1 MGEEVKLNWSTL
13 ASLDS
18 KSIPDKPGVF
28 VISTIIRDEYGS
40 GQYRDVY
47 VGCGNIKSGIR
58 AYEDDKQAT
67 LAQHGPQPR
76 VKWMIISDDAE
87 QKRLVQLVQ
96 PTILKP

>member
-1 MGEEVKLNWSTL
+1 MNEEAKLNWSTL

-18 KSIPDKPGVF
+18 KSIPDKAGVF
-28 VISTIIRDEYGS
+28 VISTIIRDEHGS

-47 VGCGNIKSGIR
+47 VGRGNIKSGIR
-58 AYEDDKQAT
+58 VYEDDKQAT

-76 VKWMIISDDAE
+76 VKWMIIPDDTE
-87 QKRLVQLVQ
+87 QQRLLRLIQ